1 MKFRPLA
8 LCLCLFTLL
17 GGCATSKRLVESDR
31 LSIGYRVDVQQ
42 GNVIT
47 QEMLAQL
54 QPGMDK
60 KKVGFIM
67 GAPVIQD
74 TFHKDRWDYVYTF
87 QKGRKQPRKRHVTL
101 LFKDDKLVQVSGD
114 VTPASGPIDVDMRQ
128 DEQVEVPPRP
138 RPNVVYRAMNA
149 IPFIGEKPRVAP
161 KEKEDEDSKLIVR
174 RAVPPPEP
182 EPGEPA
188 GADETPVTTAATAAN
203 GPAAPGAATRAADK
217 TASSAAE
224 GEQKGLLKR
233 LFSKDKP
240 AEAAASDGQP
250 VASGGRKASGDESKP
265 GFFKRVF
272 GGGKP
277 EDNDDDDD
285 GLPDSGVDTSAP
297 VD

>member
-8 LCLCLFTLL
+8 LCLLTIAVLA
-17 GGCATSKRLVESDR
+17 GCATPRQLTESGR
-31 LSIGYRVDVQQ
+31 WSIGYRVDVQQ

-67 GAPVIQD
+67 GAPIIKD
-74 TFHKDRWDYVYTF
+74 TFHNDRWDYIYTF

-101 LFKDDKLVQVSGD
+101 FFKDDKLVKVAGD
-114 VTPASGPIDVDMRQ
+114 VTPADGPIDVDMRQ

-138 RPNVVYRAMNA
+138 KPNVVYRAMNA

-161 KEKEDEDSKLIVR
+161 KAVEDEDSKLIVR
-174 RAVPPPEP
+174 RVVAPPPEP
-182 EPGEPA
+182 EPAE
-188 GADETPVTTAATAAN
+188 GAAAVAESAVDASADAAAQAATPKAAE
-203 GPAAPGAATRAADK
+203 K
-217 TASSAAE
+217 TAGT
-224 GEQKGLLKR
+224 GEKKGLLKR
-233 LFSKDKP
+233 IFSKDEP
-240 AEAAASDGQP
+240 AAPAGAKDKP
-250 VASGGRKASGDESKP
+250 VASSTSKASPVEENSADKP

-272 GGGKP
+272 GGEKNP
-277 EDNDDDDD
+277 DADEDDD
-285 GLPDSGVDTSAP
+285 GLPDSGVESSPP